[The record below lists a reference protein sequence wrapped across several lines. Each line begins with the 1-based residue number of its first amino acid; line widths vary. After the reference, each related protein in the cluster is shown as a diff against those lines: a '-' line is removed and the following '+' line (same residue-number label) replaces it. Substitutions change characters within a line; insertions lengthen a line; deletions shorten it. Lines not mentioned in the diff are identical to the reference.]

1 MAQSQSLI
9 GQTVSH
15 YLILEKLGSG
25 GMGVVYKA
33 EDTRLHRFVAL
44 KFLPEDVAGDAQAL
58 ARFQREAESASA
70 LNHPNICT
78 IHDIGQDLG
87 HTFIAMEFLDGMTLK
102 HLIDRRPLKTDELL
116 DLGVDIADALD
127 AAHAKGIIH
136 RDIKPANIFVTDR
149 GHAKI
154 LDFGLAKA
162 AQTGSPQSPDATGVT
177 LDSSDELLTTP
188 RSAVG
193 TVAYMSPEQVRGE
206 KLDPRTDLFSFGVV
220 LYEMSTGKRPFTGDT
235 SGVVFD
241 AILNRVPA
249 PPVHLNPELPPK
261 LGEIINKAL
270 EKDREVRCQSAAELR
285 ADLKRLK
292 RDTTS
297 GQHISTVASARVP
310 VAIGRQRPI
319 RRIAFLVS
327 VFAVLALLAVG
338 YWWWRTRH
346 VEPMNLSSW
355 RETQLTHNTS
365 DNLVNGSAI
374 SPDGKY
380 LAFVD
385 DLGLHL
391 TVVDTGE
398 THDVPLPADIRPRLR
413 AVSWFPDGQRL
424 VLEAHSD
431 KGGTDLWLSSIFG
444 GPPQELQMQS
454 SNAVVSADSS
464 VAFISDKGHQIWVSG
479 PNGENPRKLL
489 DSSSTDS
496 FCAVAWSPL
505 STRLA
510 YSSTKAEREL
520 GGSISTVSLD
530 GKPPKTAFSSEWL
543 RCQRNMPL
551 LWLSDGRL
559 IFAQDEPPP
568 VVSVNLWSLGLDPK
582 TGQPSRKPEK
592 LTNWFGFVPW
602 YLSASRD
609 ASRLAMTRARDWYD
623 VYLAELPSGAA
634 QISPPKRLSTGENFD
649 YPSGWSRD
657 SKTLLFNSDRNQRT
671 QIFRQRLNQD
681 SPELLI
687 PGSIDWYVSGAVFSP
702 DGAWILYG
710 AFKLNPFSGHLM
722 KVPASGGT
730 PEAVLELTM
739 SPMVTWVC
747 PRHPA
752 VSCALSRGE
761 HGQLVF
767 YAFDADHGLGKELAQ
782 TKMHDAEDLQT
793 DMTSDG
799 KRVAISSTD
808 QLPGSIRILDLV
820 DRTEREISI
829 PPGETVLSLAWAA
842 DGKSLFAAL
851 SRAGRYELV
860 EIKLDGS
867 IHTLWDAG
875 NHEISSL
882 TASPNGRYLAF
893 ARRTLE
899 NNVWLLDNSPTRSP
913 N

>member
-1 MAQSQSLI
+1 MAQSPSLI

-44 KFLPEDVAGDAQAL
+44 KFLPEDVSRDAQAL

-127 AAHAKGIIH
+127 AAHGKGIIH

-162 AQTGSPQSPDATGVT
+162 AQTGSRHSPDATGVT

-249 PPVHLNPELPPK
+249 PPVQLNPELPPK

-270 EKDREVRCQSAAELR
+270 EKDRDVRCQSAAELR

-310 VAIGRQRPI
+310 VAVGRPRPI
-319 RRIAFLVS
+319 RRIAFLLSVS
-327 VFAVLALLAVG
+327 AVLALLAVG

-391 TVVDTGE
+391 TVLDTGE

-454 SNAVVSADSS
+454 SNAAVSADSS
-464 VAFISDKGHQIWVSG
+464 VAFIAGKGHEIWVTG
-479 PNGENPRKLL
+479 PNAENPRKLL
-489 DSSSTDS
+489 HSSGNDSL
-496 FCAVAWSPL
+496 CAVAWSPL

-510 YSSTKAEREL
+510 YSSTKIETEF
-520 GGSISTVSLD
+520 GGSIGTVSLD
-530 GKPPKTAFSSEWL
+530 GKSPKTVFSSDWL
-543 RCQRNMPL
+543 RCQHTMPL
-551 LWLSDGRL
+551 LWLGDGRL

-568 VVSVNLWSLGLDPK
+568 AVSVNLWSLGLDPK
-582 TGQPSRKPEK
+582 TGQPSPKPEK

-609 ASRLAMTRARDWYD
+609 GSRFTMTKARDWYD
-623 VYLAELPSGAA
+623 VYLAELLKNDA
-634 QISPPKRLSTGENFD
+634 QINPPKRLSTGENFE

-657 SKTLLFNSDRNQRT
+657 SKTLLFNSDRNQRS
-671 QIFRQRLNQD
+671 QIFAQRLDQD

-687 PGSIDWYVSGAVFSP
+687 PGSIGSNLSFAEFSP

-710 AFKLNPFSGHLM
+710 AFKPDPFSAHLM
-722 KVPASGGT
+722 KMPASGGT
-730 PEAVLELTM
+730 PEAVLD
-739 SPMVTWVC
+739 VTNFSLIGLDC
-747 PRHPA
+747 PQYPA
-752 VSCALSRGE
+752 VSCVLCRAE

-767 YAFDADHGLGKELAQ
+767 YAVDADHGLGKELAR
-782 TKMHDAEDLQT
+782 TKMQSAADLGM

-799 KRVAISSTD
+799 KHVAISSAE
-808 QLPGSIRILDLV
+808 QLPGKIRFLDLV
-820 DRTEREISI
+820 NGTES
-829 PPGETVLSLAWAA
+829 VLSTPSGDAYVSLAWAA
-842 DGKSLFAAL
+842 DGKSLFAAV
-851 SRAGRYELV
+851 RHAGRYKLV
-860 EIKLDGS
+860 EINPEGS

-875 NHEISSL
+875 EHEIDGLVS
-882 TASPNGRYLAF
+882 SPNGRYLAF
-893 ARRTLE
+893 ARRTLQ
-899 NNVWLLDNSPTRSP
+899 NNVWLLDNSPAHSP